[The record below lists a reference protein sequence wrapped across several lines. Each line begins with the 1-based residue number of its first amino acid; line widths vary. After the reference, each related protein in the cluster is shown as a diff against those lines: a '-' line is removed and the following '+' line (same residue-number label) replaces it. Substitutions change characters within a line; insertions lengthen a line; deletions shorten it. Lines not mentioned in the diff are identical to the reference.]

1 MLVPCLTGKEG
12 KNTMLGISERI
23 EDTLNELEFRVVGS
37 SIQKGEYVTEVQ
49 FYSDAGD
56 DFIMTIWHDGTEPGF
71 IHSFK
76 LYADIFDVNE
86 YVRIYISCMGKNGV
100 PGTIQELLDDANMI
114 KDTMENAAVMLMTLI
129 HESEEMPEQPSEEET
144 PSEAEPMYVYVIT
157 GNSKDEL
164 GADLEWLVEIFRT
177 EESANQA
184 CEQLQRDAD
193 QAESEL
199 GCDHVAYYVEQRIVH

>member
-1 MLVPCLTGKEG
+1 
-12 KNTMLGISERI
+12 MLGISERI

>member
-56 DFIMTIWHDGTEPGF
+56 DYIMTIWHDGTEPGF

-86 YVRIYISCMGKNGV
+86 YVRMYISCMGKNGV

-114 KDTMENAAVMLMTLI
+114 KDTMENAAIMLLSLI
-129 HESEEMPEQPSEEET
+129 GESEEESEQPAEEVSPT
-144 PSEAEPMYVYVIT
+144 EAEPMYVYVIT
-157 GNSKDEL
+157 GNSKDKL
-164 GADLEWLVEIFRT
+164 GTDLEWLVEIFCT

-184 CEQLQRDAD
+184 CEQLQSDAD

-199 GCDHVAYYVEQRIVH
+199 SCDHVAYCVEQRIVH

>member
-1 MLVPCLTGKEG
+1 
-12 KNTMLGISERI
+12 MLGISERI
-23 EDTLNELEFRVVGS
+23 EDMLNYVDFRVVRS
-37 SIQKGEYVTEVQ
+37 SMHRGRYVTEVQ

-76 LYADIFDVNE
+76 EYADIFDADE
-86 YVRIYISCMGKNGV
+86 YVRMYVNGLGKNGV

-114 KDTMENAAVMLMTLI
+114 KDTMENAAIMLLSLI
-129 HESEEMPEQPSEEET
+129 GESEEESEQPAEEEFPT
-144 PSEAEPMYVYVIT
+144 EAEPMYVYVIT
-157 GNSKDEL
+157 GNSKDKL
-164 GADLEWLVEIFRT
+164 GTDLEWLVEIFRDQ
-177 EESANQA
+177 ESANQA

-199 GCDHVAYYVEQRIVH
+199 DCDHVAYFVEQRIVH

>member
-1 MLVPCLTGKEG
+1 
-12 KNTMLGISERI
+12 MLGISKRI
-23 EDTLNELEFRVVGS
+23 EEMLDYVNFCVVRS
-37 SIQKGEYVTEVQ
+37 SIHRGRYVTEVQ
-49 FYSDAGD
+49 FCSDAGKD
-56 DFIMTIWHDGTEPGF
+56 YIMTIWHNGTEPGF

-76 LYADIFDVNE
+76 EYADIFDADE
-86 YVRIYISCMGKNGV
+86 YVRMYLNVLGKNRI
-100 PGTIQELLDDANMI
+100 PGTIHKLLDGADMI
-114 KDTMENAAVMLMTLI
+114 KDKMENAAIMLMTLI
-129 HESEEMPEQPSEEET
+129 HESEEMPGQPSEEET

-164 GADLEWLVEIFRT
+164 GANLEWLVEIFRT

>member
-1 MLVPCLTGKEG
+1 
-12 KNTMLGISERI
+12 MLGISERI

-199 GCDHVAYYVEQRIVH
+199 GCDHVAYYVERRIVH

>member
-1 MLVPCLTGKEG
+1 
-12 KNTMLGISERI
+12 MLGISERI

-56 DFIMTIWHDGTEPGF
+56 DYIMTIWHDGTEPGF

-86 YVRIYISCMGKNGV
+86 YVRMYISCMGKNGV

-114 KDTMENAAVMLMTLI
+114 KAALKKVTSSI
-129 HESEEMPEQPSEEET
+129 KRDEEEKL
-144 PSEAEPMYVYVIT
+144 EEFKAQYAE
-157 GNSKDEL
+157 
-164 GADLEWLVEIFRT
+164 
-177 EESANQA
+177 
-184 CEQLQRDAD
+184 
-193 QAESEL
+193 
-199 GCDHVAYYVEQRIVH
+199 

>member
-1 MLVPCLTGKEG
+1 
-12 KNTMLGISERI
+12 MLGISERI

-86 YVRIYISCMGKNGV
+86 YVRMYISCMGKNGV

-177 EESANQA
+177 EESANHA

>member
-56 DFIMTIWHDGTEPGF
+56 DYIMTIWHDGTEPGF

-86 YVRIYISCMGKNGV
+86 YVRMYISCMGKNGV

-114 KDTMENAAVMLMTLI
+114 EDTMENAAVMLMTLI
-129 HESEEMPEQPSEEET
+129 DENEVEPEPAEEGPPA
-144 PSEAEPMYVYVIT
+144 EAEPMYVYVIT

-164 GADLEWLVEIFRT
+164 GTDLEWLVEIFRT
-177 EESANQA
+177 EESAKQA

-199 GCDHVAYYVEQRIVH
+199 SCDHVAYCVEQRIVH